1 MRERIHPSPVPRWQ
15 SAAAK
20 SQPGWQSMLR
30 LTETTEFESTHSHNT
45 GQMPVFPAS
54 ADEISTFHGLLFRLE
69 DGCYTILS
77 AGILVSMHRSK
88 ARLVRK
94 DAYRPREPAIN
105 DDPSPTKAQAYK
117 ESDGEKTALTTPMTS
132 SYPSTTQRISTS
144 IRRACRALGLQ

>member
-117 ESDGEKTALTTPMTS
+117 GSEWRKDSTY
-132 SYPSTTQRISTS
+132 YPHDELVPIHDP
-144 IRRACRALGLQ
+144 AN